1 MLSFQNENLR
11 GFFVKNRQSDAP
23 PPGSY
28 IKKPAAVPDRRGV
41 RSVQSSPASKPSE
54 MALRNC
60 ISTRLLFCRRQ
71 TAVT

>member
-1 MLSFQNENLR
+1 MPSFQNENLR
-11 GFFVKNRQSDAP
+11 GFFVKNRQSYARTQ
-23 PPGSY
+23 
-28 IKKPAAVPDRRGV
+28 KTPAAVPDRRGAL
-41 RSVQSSPASKPSE
+41 SVQSSPASKPSE